1 MTATNSVAP
10 RTGNVSAGTSIFA
23 MIVLEKPLSNVYK
36 ELDIVTTPSGRPVV
50 MVHCNTCTSDLDAWV
65 RVFAEFTEAAGA
77 SLSKSELY
85 DLLYNK
91 ALEGD
96 ADCGGLVNFN
106 YYSGEPITGVEE
118 GRPLFV
124 RKPDARLTL
133 ANFMRSHLFS
143 CMATLKIGMDI
154 LDKENVSV
162 DKLLGHGGLFKTKGV
177 GQKLMAGALSVP
189 VAVMETA
196 GEGGPGA
203 WHCWQPTW

>member
-1 MTATNSVAP
+1 M
-10 RTGNVSAGTSIFA
+10 
-23 MIVLEKPLSNVYK
+23 SNVYK

-154 LDKENVSV
+154 LDKKISWTSFWDTAVS
-162 DKLLGHGGLFKTKGV
+162 LNERRRSEAYGRCFEC
-177 GQKLMAGALSVP
+177 AGCSN
-189 VAVMETA
+189 
-196 GEGGPGA
+196 GNGR
-203 WHCWQPTW
+203 